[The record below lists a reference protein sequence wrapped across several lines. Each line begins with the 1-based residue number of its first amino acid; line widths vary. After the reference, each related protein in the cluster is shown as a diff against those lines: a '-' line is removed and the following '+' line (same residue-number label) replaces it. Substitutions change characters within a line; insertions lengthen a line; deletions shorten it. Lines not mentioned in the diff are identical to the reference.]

1 MRTKKEFSEEHL
13 AEVRRRILNSTKE
26 LLVRYGYK
34 QTTIRRIVEKSGV
47 LIGSIY
53 YIFKNKE
60 DIFQTLILEMVQNGI
75 QKIEKRCPDE
85 APAFRFAAICALEL
99 TEMEAA
105 PIIRDVYKEGYDSSI
120 VFETMVE
127 EYVKMCHHMFD
138 GTSLAASDDVYYER
152 MLLLKGAMRGCI
164 GEFYFE
170 RPHDYARSRHQL
182 LLLALYLFGIPEQER
197 EDIVKRVEAQDAL
210 WLTIANELAE
220 RPIGE

>member
-1 MRTKKEFSEEHL
+1 MKRNAEFSDAHL
-13 AEVRRRILNSTKE
+13 QEVRRRILNATKE
-26 LLVRYGYK
+26 LLVKYGYK
-34 QTTIRRIVEKSGV
+34 KTTIRMIVQQSGI

-53 YIFKNKE
+53 YIFRNKE
-60 DIFQTLILEMVQNGI
+60 DIFRTIIMAMVRNAI
-75 QKIEKRCPDE
+75 TKIDAHCGQES
-85 APAFRFAAICALEL
+85 PAFRYAAACAIEL
-99 TEMEAA
+99 RVEEAA
-105 PIIRDVYKEGYDSSI
+105 PAIRDVYKEGYDSSI